1 MSLLSSPSDTQEMP
15 KSEALWK
22 RILKQVLIAVFASS
36 VILAIY
42 LMIVNDRKQ
51 DEVIGKHAYVSKS
64 GSYVGEI
71 KGRGLKKGIKVYYI
85 KQATGSIIS
94 MSESYIEVKDSPPNY
109 DF

>member
-1 MSLLSSPSDTQEMP
+1 MSLIPSNTEEMP
-15 KSEALWK
+15 QSEALWK
-22 RILKQVLIAVFASS
+22 RILKQTLIAVFASS
-36 VILAIY
+36 VILAVY

-51 DEVIGKHAYVSKS
+51 DEVIGKHAYVNKN

>member
-64 GSYVGEI
+64 VLY
-71 KGRGLKKGIKVYYI
+71 
-85 KQATGSIIS
+85 
-94 MSESYIEVKDSPPNY
+94 
-109 DF
+109 